1 MLDSDSVG
9 EDSSFF
15 SFVKKSFSA
24 VSLGAGCFSLMRGA
38 SHFCSDLC
46 LDCFPKRARRIV
58 AIKLMPPKMYR
69 LGSFRR
75 SPMIIAWITKI

>member
-1 MLDSDSVG
+1 MDSDSVG

-24 VSLGAGCFSLMRGA
+24 VSLGVGCFSLMRGA

-46 LDCFPKRARRIV
+46 LDCFRKRARRIV
-58 AIKLMPPKMYR
+58 AIKLIPPKMYR

-75 SPMIIAWITKI
+75 IPMIIAWITKI

>member
-46 LDCFPKRARRIV
+46 LDCFPKRERRIV
-58 AIKLMPPKMYR
+58 AIKLIPPKMYR

>member
-24 VSLGAGCFSLMRGA
+24 VSLGVGCFSLMRGA

-46 LDCFPKRARRIV
+46 LDCFRKRARRIV
-58 AIKLMPPKMYR
+58 AIKLIPPKMYR

>member
-58 AIKLMPPKMYR
+58 AIKLILPKMYR